1 MSEDEKQPTE
11 RNEGKMKSG
20 GWGEGAIINPRYRRS
35 AVLRSLHEALSGHLE
50 TDRAGGADRE
60 KPDRTGK
67 RPNTPGGGEENEGA
81 GTMRTADVQRN
92 I

>member
-1 MSEDEKQPTE
+1 
-11 RNEGKMKSG
+11 MKSG

-35 AVLRSLHEALSGHLE
+35 AVLRSLHAVLSDRPE
-50 TDRAGGADRE
+50 VDRAEGCERE
-60 KPDRTGK
+60 LPVHTAK
-67 RPNTPGGGEENEGA
+67 RQSTPGGGEEDEGA

>member
-1 MSEDEKQPTE
+1 
-11 RNEGKMKSG
+11 MKFG

-35 AVLRSLHEALSGHLE
+35 AVLRSLHEVLSGHPE
-50 TDRAGGADRE
+50 VDRE
-60 KPDRTGK
+60 EGCEPKKPAHTVK
-67 RPNTPGGGEENEGA
+67 RQSTPEGGEEDEGA